1 MEASDKSGEW
11 RTVVAHHDARDRPR
25 LQIRKLPGIIPA
37 QNVILQWD
45 IEQDAV
51 DIPFLDLAPE
61 PGVSMLGGMDPGTH
75 LIIEVLLKNRSHRI
89 LVYANIG
96 IARGTRTT
104 PVILGDHIAAG
115 FFDGTMQRVI
125 LQRRSFDQD
134 VRPMSRSLLLHCL
147 EPVR

>member
-1 MEASDKSGEW
+1 
-11 RTVVAHHDARDRPR
+11 
-25 LQIRKLPGIIPA
+25 RKLPGIIPA

-61 PGVSMLGGMDPGTH
+61 PGVSMPGGMDPGTH

-96 IARGTRTT
+96 IARSTRAT
-104 PVILGDHIAAG
+104 PVILSDHIAAG
-115 FFDGTMQRVI
+115 LFDGTMQRVI

-134 VRPMSRSLLLHCL
+134 VRPISRNVLMHSF
-147 EPVR
+147 EPLKHAIGKDRAV